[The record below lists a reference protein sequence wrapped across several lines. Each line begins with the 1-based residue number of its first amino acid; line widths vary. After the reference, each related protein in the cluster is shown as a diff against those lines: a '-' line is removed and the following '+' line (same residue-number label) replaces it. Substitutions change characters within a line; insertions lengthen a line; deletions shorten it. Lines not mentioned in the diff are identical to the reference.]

1 LQATATL
8 GLAGLSRWTRSR
20 GARLDA
26 LLLAI
31 ACVGMAYAL
40 AVALLVSRA
49 SDQRQSIMREAA
61 AGAGAAA
68 HSVDLELAGARS
80 RLFQLAAAKSL
91 GSASLPA
98 FLDEATSTASPTQS
112 AVLLFDRSGHLLL
125 STAPAALEREEVS
138 AAVHRLVGPPG
149 VPRSKDATDAA
160 LVPTASGTGMVVAL
174 PVVGNDGDHYT
185 LALVVG
191 PKGLAET
198 FQHAP
203 PAPGWLAAL
212 VDRSG
217 TTVLQ
222 TGRDRRF
229 EVARIDLPPYR
240 GQAVDGDA
248 SMTDIPGRGSMFIAQ
263 NRSEASGWTAAV
275 GVPKT
280 AIAEPWW
287 RSLILITNGGGVLLA
302 LASVLALATAGR
314 IARPYVEKITA
325 SEARFRV
332 MADTVP
338 AILFAAAPDGSCSY
352 VNRRFYDFTNTPP
365 GSALGFGWM
374 EAVHPKDR
382 EGVMKCL
389 VSSADEDGVVL
400 SELRLRDAHGNYRW
414 FLARLRPE
422 RDPYGRVINWFGS
435 STDIDHVK
443 QAEGALRAANGRLAA
458 VLAGIDECYCT
469 LDHEY
474 RVTFV
479 NEAAARWIGQD
490 PVQIVG
496 RTLGEAIPDL
506 AGDELAMP
514 LRHAIDQ
521 RAPFHIE
528 RKSAATSG
536 RWIEVH
542 GYPWADGQSIFF
554 RDITRR
560 KSAEDGVRRAQALL
574 QATMDALSAHIV
586 VVDENGIIT
595 AANAAWRRVG
605 QQDGHADGRHRLGS
619 HYLAACHAGIAS
631 SDFKTMA
638 HGLRTVVDGKK
649 REFRM
654 HYSRQARGRMA
665 RFQLRATSFDESG
678 RHIVI
683 AQEDV
688 TDITRAETELH
699 ELAGRLLRVQDE
711 ERRRIARDL
720 HDTTT
725 QNLVAALMH
734 LDFVR
739 QPARGHEPTAGAI
752 EEVRALIDRSVQ
764 ELRTLSYLLHP
775 PLLEELGLASALKW
789 FIRGFEKRSGIAVD
803 FIGQGDGRRPRPDV
817 ENALFRVVQEA
828 LTNVHRHSGSLTAEV
843 RLIQDARALVL
854 EIADRGS
861 GIAGGEKS
869 IAAAGPESLGV
880 GISGMRV
887 RLQQL
892 GGTLDISSTASGTR
906 ITARVPVGGKID
918 RMADRRRAPAEP
930 SRLGRANDE
939 PAGLGLQA

>member
-1 LQATATL
+1 LQATATRR
-8 GLAGLSRWTRSR
+8 LAGLSRWTRSR

-40 AVALLVSRA
+40 TVALLVSRA
-49 SDQRQSIMREAA
+49 SDQRQSIMREAVA
-61 AGAGAAA
+61 SARSAA
-68 HSVDLELAGARS
+68 HSVDLDLAGARS
-80 RLFQLAAAKSL
+80 LLFRLAAAKSL
-91 GSASLPA
+91 GTGTLAA
-98 FLDEATSTASPTQS
+98 FLDQATAVPRPPYS
-112 AVLLFDRSGHLLL
+112 AVLLLDRGGHVLL
-125 STAPAALEREEVS
+125 STAPAALEREEAS
-138 AAVHRLVGPPG
+138 AAVRRLIGSPDA
-149 VPRSKDATDAA
+149 PRSGDAPDAA
-160 LVPTASGTGMVVAL
+160 LVPTASGLSMVVAV

-185 LALVVG
+185 LALAVG
-191 PKGLAET
+191 SKRLAEL
-198 FQHAP
+198 FHHVP

-212 VDRSG
+212 TDRSG
-217 TTVLQ
+217 TTAVQ
-222 TGRDRRF
+222 TAQGRRF
-229 EVARIDLPPYR
+229 NVGRIDLPPKS
-240 GQAVDGDA
+240 GQAENDDA
-248 SMTDIPGRGSMFIAQ
+248 GMADIPGRGSMFVAQ
-263 NRSEASGWTAAV
+263 SRSDASGWTAFV
-275 GVPKT
+275 GVPKAAMT
-280 AIAEPWW
+280 EPWW
-287 RSLILITNGGGVLLA
+287 RSLILITNGGGVLLV
-302 LASVLALATAGR
+302 LATVLALSTGRR
-314 IARPYVEKITA
+314 IARPYVEKITE

-332 MADTVP
+332 MADIVP
-338 AILFAAAPDGSCSY
+338 AILFAAGPDGCCSY
-352 VNRRFYDFTNTPP
+352 VNRRFYDFTDMPA

-374 EAVHPKDR
+374 DAVHPKDR
-382 EGVMKCL
+382 ERVLECL
-389 VSSADEDGVVL
+389 VEPANEEGVVL

-422 RDPYGRVINWFGS
+422 RDPYGRIVKWFGS

-469 LDHEY
+469 IDHEC

-479 NEAAARWIGQD
+479 NDGAARWIGQD
-490 PVQIVG
+490 PAQIVG
-496 RTLGEAIPDL
+496 RTLGEALPDL
-506 AGDELAMP
+506 AREDVAMP
-514 LRHAIDQ
+514 LRQAIDQ

-528 RKSAATSG
+528 RESAARSG

-560 KSAEDGVRRAQALL
+560 KTAEAGLRRAQALL

-586 VVDENGIIT
+586 VVDERGIIT
-595 AANAAWRRVG
+595 AANAAWRRAG
-605 QQDGHADGRHRLGS
+605 QQDGHPGARHRLGS
-619 HYLAACHAGIAS
+619 HYLAACHAGIAP

-638 HGLRTVVDGKK
+638 QGLRAVVEGKK

-654 HYSRQARGRMA
+654 HYSRLARGRA
-665 RFQLRATSFDESG
+665 ASLQLRATSFEEGG

-688 TDITRAETELH
+688 TDITRAEGELH

-739 QPARGHEPTAGAI
+739 QPPRRMDHAAGAL

-803 FIGQGDGRRPRPDV
+803 FISQGDGRRPRPDA
-817 ENALFRVVQEA
+817 EGALFRVVQEA

-843 RLIQDARALVL
+843 RLIQDSRAIVL

-861 GIAGGEKS
+861 GIASDKW
-869 IAAAGPESLGV
+869 IDAAGSESLGV
-880 GISGMRV
+880 GISGMRI
-887 RLQQL
+887 RLRQL

-906 ITARVPVGGKID
+906 IKARVPIDDKIE
-918 RMADRRRAPAEP
+918 RMPDRRRATAEL
-930 SRLGRANDE
+930 SRVGAANHE
-939 PAGLGLQA
+939 PAGIGLQA

>member
-1 LQATATL
+1 LQATATHR
-8 GLAGLSRWTRSR
+8 LAGLSRWTRSR

-40 AVALLVSRA
+40 TVALLVSRA
-49 SDQRQSIMREAA
+49 SDQRESIMREAA
-61 AGAGAAA
+61 ASARAAA
-68 HSVDLELAGARS
+68 HSVDLELADARS
-80 RLFQLAAAKSL
+80 LLFRLAAAKSL
-91 GSASLPA
+91 GSASLAA
-98 FLDEATSTASPTQS
+98 FLDEATAAPSPPHS
-112 AVLLFDRSGHLLL
+112 AVLLFDRGGRLLL
-125 STAPAALEREEVS
+125 STAPAALERDEAS
-138 AAVHRLVGPPG
+138 AAVRRLVGSPDA
-149 VPRSKDATDAA
+149 PRSGDAADAA
-160 LVPTASGTGMVVAL
+160 LVPTASGFGMVVAI
-174 PVVGNDGDHYT
+174 PVLGNDGDHYT
-185 LALVVG
+185 LALAVG
-191 PKGLAET
+191 SEGLAET
-198 FQHAP
+198 FQHTA

-217 TTVLQ
+217 TTVVQ
-222 TGRDRRF
+222 TGQGRRF
-229 EVARIDLPPYR
+229 EMGRIDLPPR
-240 GQAVDGDA
+240 NGRTEGSDA
-248 SMTDIPGRGSMFIAQ
+248 GMADIPGRGSMFIAQ
-263 NRSEASGWTAAV
+263 DRSEASGWTAFV

-280 AIAEPWW
+280 AIAEPRW
-287 RSLILITNGGGVLLA
+287 RSLILITNGGGVLLV
-302 LASVLALATAGR
+302 LATVLALSTGGR

-325 SEARFRV
+325 SEARFRA

-338 AILFAAAPDGSCSY
+338 AILFAAGPDGCCSY
-352 VNRRFYDFTNTPP
+352 VNRRFYDFTNMPS
-365 GSALGFGWM
+365 GAALGFGWM

-382 EGVMKCL
+382 ERVMKCL
-389 VSSADEDGVVL
+389 VEPANEDGVVL
-400 SELRLRDAHGNYRW
+400 SELRLRDAHGRYRW
-414 FLARLRPE
+414 FLARLRPV
-422 RDPYGRVINWFGS
+422 RDPYGRIVNWFGS

-469 LDHEY
+469 IDYEC

-479 NEAAARWIGQD
+479 NEGAARWIGQD
-490 PVQIVG
+490 PAQIVG
-496 RTLGEAIPDL
+496 LKLGEAMPDL
-506 AGDELAMP
+506 AGEDVALP
-514 LRHAIDQ
+514 LRQAIDRQ
-521 RAPFHIE
+521 VPFHIE
-528 RKSAATSG
+528 RKSAAKSG
-536 RWIEVH
+536 HWIEVH

-560 KSAEDGVRRAQALL
+560 KTAEAGLRRAQVQL

-586 VVDENGIIT
+586 VVDERGIIT
-595 AANAAWRRVG
+595 AANAAWRHVG
-605 QQDGHADGRHRLGS
+605 QQDGHAGARHRLGS
-619 HYLAACHAGIAS
+619 HYLAACHAGIAP
-631 SDFKTMA
+631 SDLKAMA
-638 HGLRTVVDGKK
+638 QGLRTVVEGKK

-665 RFQLRATSFDESG
+665 WFQLRATSFEESG

-688 TDITRAETELH
+688 TDITRAEAELH

-739 QPARGHEPTAGAI
+739 QPPRGVEPAAGAV

-803 FIGQGDGRRPRPDV
+803 FISQGDGRRPRPEV
-817 ENALFRVVQEA
+817 ESALFRVIQEA

-843 RLIQDARALVL
+843 RLIQNARAIVL

-861 GIAGGEKS
+861 GIAGREKP
-869 IAAAGPESLGV
+869 IDTAGSESLGV
-880 GISGMRV
+880 GISGMRI
-887 RLQQL
+887 RLRQL

-906 ITARVPVGGKID
+906 IRARVPIGDKVD
-918 RMADRRRAPAEP
+918 RMADRRRAAAEP
-930 SRLGRANDE
+930 SRVGPPNDE

>member
-1 LQATATL
+1 LQATATHRL
-8 GLAGLSRWTRSR
+8 SGLSRWTRSR

-40 AVALLVSRA
+40 AAALLVSRA
-49 SDQRQSIMREAA
+49 SDQRLSIMREAA
-61 AGAGAAA
+61 ASARSAA
-68 HSVDLELAGARS
+68 HSVDLELARARS
-80 RLFQLAAAKSL
+80 LLFRLAAAKSL
-91 GSASLPA
+91 AGGSLAA
-98 FLDEATSTASPTQS
+98 FLDEATAVPKPPHS
-112 AVLLFDRSGHLLL
+112 AVLLFDRDGHVLL
-125 STAPAALEREEVS
+125 STAPAALDREAAS
-138 AAVHRLVGPPG
+138 AAVRRLVGSP
-149 VPRSKDATDAA
+149 DASDAA
-160 LVPTASGTGMVVAL
+160 LVPTASALGMVVAV
-174 PVVGNDGDHYT
+174 PVVGNDGHQYT
-185 LALVVG
+185 LALAIG
-191 PKGLAET
+191 SERLAEI
-198 FQHAP
+198 FRHAP

-212 VDRSG
+212 VDRAG
-217 TTVLQ
+217 TAAVQ
-222 TGRDRRF
+222 TAQGRRF
-229 EVARIDLPPYR
+229 EAGRIGVLPKR
-240 GQAVDGDA
+240 GQAEDDEAGMA
-248 SMTDIPGRGSMFIAQ
+248 DIPGRGSMFVAQ
-263 NRSEASGWTAAV
+263 SRSDASGWTTFV
-275 GVPKT
+275 GVPK
-280 AIAEPWW
+280 AAMSAPWW
-287 RSLILITNGGGVLLA
+287 RSLILITNGGGVLLV
-302 LASVLALATAGR
+302 LATVLALSTGGR
-314 IARPYVEKITA
+314 IARPYVEKITE

-338 AILFAAAPDGSCSY
+338 AILFAAGPDGCCSY
-352 VNRRFYDFTNTPP
+352 VNRRFYDFTDMPA

-382 EGVMKCL
+382 ERVLKCL
-389 VSSADEDGVVL
+389 VAPANEDGVVL
-400 SELRLRDAHGNYRW
+400 SELRLRNAHGNYRW

-422 RDPYGRVINWFGS
+422 HDPYGRIVKWFGS

-443 QAEGALRAANGRLAA
+443 QAEGALRAANVRLAA

-469 LDHEY
+469 IDHDC

-479 NEAAARWIGQD
+479 NDGAARWLGQD
-490 PVQIVG
+490 PTRIVG
-496 RTLGEAIPDL
+496 RTLAEAMPDL
-506 AGDELAMP
+506 AGEDVAMP
-514 LRHAIDQ
+514 LRQAIDQ

-528 RKSAATSG
+528 RKSAARSG

-560 KSAEDGVRRAQALL
+560 KTAEDGLRRAQALL

-586 VVDENGIIT
+586 VVDERGIIT
-595 AANAAWRRVG
+595 AANAAWRRAG
-605 QQDGHADGRHRLGS
+605 HQDEHAGARHRLGS
-619 HYLAACHAGIAS
+619 HYLAACHAGIAP

-638 HGLRTVVDGKK
+638 QGLRTVVEGKK

-654 HYSRQARGRMA
+654 HYSRRARGRTA
-665 RFQLRATSFDESG
+665 WFQLRATSFDESG
-678 RHIVI
+678 RHVVI

-688 TDITRAETELH
+688 TDITQAETELH

-739 QPARGHEPTAGAI
+739 QPPRAIDHSAGAI

-789 FIRGFEKRSGIAVD
+789 FIRGFEKRSGIVVD
-803 FIGQGDGRRPRPDV
+803 FISHGDGRRPRPDV
-817 ENALFRVVQEA
+817 EGALFRVVQEA

-843 RLIQDARALVL
+843 RLIQESRAIVL

-861 GIAGGEKS
+861 GIARGDRS
-869 IAAAGPESLGV
+869 IETAGSESLGV
-880 GISGMRV
+880 GISGMRI
-887 RLQQL
+887 RLRQL
-892 GGTLDISSTASGTR
+892 GGTLDISSTALGTR
-906 ITARVPVGGKID
+906 IRARVPLDDKIEH
-918 RMADRRRAPAEP
+918 MPDRRRATAET
-930 SRLGRANDE
+930 SRVASANSE
-939 PAGLGLQA
+939 PAGIGLHA

>member
-1 LQATATL
+1 LQATATTHRF
-8 GLAGLSRWTRSR
+8 AGPSRWTRSR

-40 AVALLVSRA
+40 TVALLVSRA
-49 SDQRQSIMREAA
+49 SDQRASIKREAA
-61 AGAGAAA
+61 ASARAAA

-80 RLFQLAAAKSL
+80 LLFRLAAAKSL
-91 GSASLPA
+91 RSASLA
-98 FLDEATSTASPTQS
+98 TFLDDATAAPSPPHS
-112 AVLLFDRSGHLLL
+112 AVLLFDRGGQLLL
-125 STAPAALEREEVS
+125 DTAPSVLDRAAVS
-138 AAVHRLVGPPG
+138 AAVRRLVGSPDA
-149 VPRSKDATDAA
+149 PRAGDAGDAA
-160 LVPTASGTGMVVAL
+160 LVPTASRLGMVVAV

-185 LALVVG
+185 LALAVG
-191 PKGLAET
+191 PSGLAES

-203 PAPGWLAAL
+203 PPPGWLAAL

-217 TTVLQ
+217 TTAVQ
-222 TGRDRRF
+222 AGQDRRF
-229 EVARIDLPPYR
+229 EAGRIDLSPR
-240 GQAVDGDA
+240 NGQARGSDA
-248 SMTDIPGRGSMFIAQ
+248 RMADIPGRGSMFIAQ
-263 NRSEASGWTAAV
+263 NRSDASGWTAVV
-275 GVPKT
+275 GVPET
-280 AIAEPWW
+280 AMAAPWW
-287 RSLILITNGGGVLLA
+287 RSLTLITNGGGVLLV
-302 LASVLALATAGR
+302 LATILALATGGR
-314 IARPYVEKITA
+314 IARPYVEKLTA

-338 AILFAAAPDGSCSY
+338 AILFAAGPDGCCSY
-352 VNRRFYDFTNTPP
+352 VNRRFYDFTDMPS

-374 EAVHPKDR
+374 QAVHPKDR
-382 EGVMKCL
+382 ERVMKCL
-389 VSSADEDGVVL
+389 VEPTNADGVVL
-400 SELRLRDAHGNYRW
+400 SELRLRNAQGRYRW
-414 FLARLRPE
+414 FLVRLRPE
-422 RDPYGRVINWFGS
+422 RDPYGRIVNWFGS

-443 QAEGALRAANGRLAA
+443 QAEGALRVANRRLAA

-469 LDHEY
+469 VDHEC

-479 NEAAARWIGQD
+479 NEAAAHWMGQD
-490 PVQIVG
+490 PAQIVG
-496 RTLGEAIPDL
+496 RTLGEVMPDL
-506 AGDELAMP
+506 VEEDVAMP
-514 LRHAIDQ
+514 LRQAIDRQ
-521 RAPFHIE
+521 APFHIE
-528 RKSAATSG
+528 HRSAAKSG
-536 RWIEVH
+536 HWIEVH

-560 KSAEDGVRRAQALL
+560 KTAEDGLRRAQAQL

-586 VVDENGIIT
+586 VVDESGIIT

-605 QQDGHADGRHRLGS
+605 REDGHAGARHRLGS

-638 HGLRTVVDGKK
+638 QGLRTVVDGKK
-649 REFRM
+649 PEFRM
-654 HYSRQARGRMA
+654 HYSRQAHGRTA
-665 RFQLRATSFDESG
+665 WFQLRASSFEESG
-678 RHIVI
+678 RRIVI

-688 TDITRAETELH
+688 TDITRAEAELN

-739 QPARGHEPTAGAI
+739 QPSRSVEPTAGAI

-803 FIGQGDGRRPRPDV
+803 FISQGDGRQPPDV
-817 ENALFRVVQEA
+817 ESALFRVVQEA

-843 RLIQDARALVL
+843 RLIQESRAIVL

-861 GIAGGEKS
+861 GIAGGQKS
-869 IAAAGPESLGV
+869 NDAAGSESLGV
-880 GISGMRV
+880 GISGMRI
-887 RLQQL
+887 RLRQL
-892 GGTLDISSTASGTR
+892 GGTLDIASTASGTR
-906 ITARVPVGGKID
+906 IRARVPIGGTLD
-918 RMADRRRAPAEP
+918 HMADRRHAPAEP
-930 SRLGRANDE
+930 RGLGPANDE